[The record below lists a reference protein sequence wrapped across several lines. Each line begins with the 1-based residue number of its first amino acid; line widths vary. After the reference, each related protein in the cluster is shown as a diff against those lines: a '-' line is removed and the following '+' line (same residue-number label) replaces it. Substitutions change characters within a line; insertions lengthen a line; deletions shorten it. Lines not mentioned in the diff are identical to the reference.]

1 MTLLKVLKTA
11 LQTCTHLRNSTWHYI
26 KCRNA
31 KKYRQENKKHVS
43 SLYEL
48 SLWVSTVLPQLA
60 SNLWPFWFSVPSA
73 GISIIIFCKQKGYC
87 IYNLVLNI
95 FKIWFISQIIVLSR
109 MAILW
114 SYILTHSDY
123 CWWDFCFPHPF
134 YLQWITL

>member
-11 LQTCTHLRNSTWHYI
+11 LQTCTHLTNSTWHYI

-31 KKYRQENKKHVS
+31 KNIDKKIKSMCHYCMS
-43 SLYEL
+43 
-48 SLWVSTVLPQLA
+48 SLWVKTMLPQLA

-87 IYNLVLNI
+87 IYNLVINI
-95 FKIWFISQIIVLSR
+95 FKIWFISQIIVLSK
-109 MAILW
+109 MATLW
-114 SYILTHSDY
+114 SYIVTYSDY
-123 CWWDFCFPHPF
+123 CWWDSCFPHPF